1 MKGTWKRVCLMGLV
15 VLCVAGCGAINTQK
29 VENPEQ
35 TPAYP
40 QASLPVP
47 SFTEEEKQKAGLP
60 DDISEESLKTITY
73 MMANPDVDIVLSVP
87 IYWQRMQPEGA
98 PKNQIY
104 FFLRADQ
111 AFITSFSISSG
122 EKKQEADLQ
131 YVESKWEKYRA
142 IQEEHGTKVE
152 NESDPK
158 EIEIGDYKGVDIR
171 FEAVHKNEM
180 RTINHLIIW
189 TTEKKEYWC
198 TLSSKTEYWEYAE
211 NSLMEILKRFTPIS
225 KAK

>member
-1 MKGTWKRVCLMGLV
+1 
-15 VLCVAGCGAINTQK
+15 
-29 VENPEQ
+29 
-35 TPAYP
+35 
-40 QASLPVP
+40 
-47 SFTEEEKQKAGLP
+47 
-60 DDISEESLKTITY
+60 
-73 MMANPDVDIVLSVP
+73 MMANPGVDIVLSVP

-98 PKNQIY
+98 SEDQIY

-122 EKKQEADLQ
+122 EKKQEADLK
-131 YVESKWEKYRA
+131 YVESKWETYRA
-142 IQEEHGTKVE
+142 MQEEHGIKIE
-152 NESDPK
+152 NQSDPK
-158 EIEIGDYKGVDIR
+158 EIEIGAYKGVDIR